1 MIKRM
6 VSRDGFAPIV
16 EWVRHSVSVSH
27 FHVRVLV
34 VEAAHELLFQSFRGY
49 FTVEERKRVVAIR
62 TQPKR

>member
-1 MIKRM
+1 MIKRV
-6 VSRDGFAPIV
+6 VSKDSFASIV
-16 EWVRHSVSVSH
+16 QWVRHGVGVSH